1 MTWILLVYAKH
12 KVTQVCNVCQSKVE
26 LNTVDFYQSPILFK
40 LMQTKISP

>member
-26 LNTVDFYQSPILFK
+26 LNAVDLSVSDPFQVNAD
-40 LMQTKISP
+40 